1 VVHVAVG
8 HPRRLQTPN
17 ELAKRKVNSGI
28 ESSCAIKA
36 RFALRTLFT
45 VDIIL
50 KNLIGNQ
57 YIGLSVEGRFDGFIP
72 RCSRDHF
79 VTFVHEVSTQR
90 FTKRVFILD
99 DQYSR
104 PIPSLRAQI

>member
-1 VVHVAVG
+1 
-8 HPRRLQTPN
+8 
-17 ELAKRKVNSGI
+17 
-28 ESSCAIKA
+28 
-36 RFALRTLFT
+36 
-45 VDIIL
+45 
-50 KNLIGNQ
+50 
-57 YIGLSVEGRFDGFIP
+57 
-72 RCSRDHF
+72 